1 MLSIA
6 GKMHRCQTIAWMSF
20 QLAQN
25 NAQYGQLL
33 NGQNVT
39 IPSVQARDDYQLDSS
54 KYYVILA
61 KYTFLGWQT
70 SSLMRYYQF
79 DDLFHVFILLLQ
91 LDKASKS
98 ARKQI

>member
-6 GKMHRCQTIAWMSF
+6 GKMHRCQTIARMSF

-39 IPSVQARDDYQLDSS
+39 IPSVQARDD
-54 KYYVILA
+54 
-61 KYTFLGWQT
+61 
-70 SSLMRYYQF
+70 
-79 DDLFHVFILLLQ
+79 
-91 LDKASKS
+91 
-98 ARKQI
+98 